1 MFKKTSKYWICQAV
15 GWGTYLAINIFFYV
29 TLSTKKID
37 SFYALVAIDILLGI
51 LVTHLMRM
59 VIREYKFLEKPIQK
73 QLISLSIITIV
84 FSIVYASADVSVE
97 KVLNIKDSMSADI
110 SVWNEIARTS
120 INNLFI
126 LFIWNLIYYAYHYI
140 EYNRQQELNT
150 LKLQAVVKELEL
162 KTIKSHINPHFIFNA
177 LNSIRALVDENPTRA
192 RTAITELSN
201 ILRSSMKTEK
211 LETVPLENELD
222 IVKDYLALEQMRF
235 EERLKIEMNIDE
247 ETLEM
252 PVPPMMLQTLVENA
266 IKHGISKKES
276 GGTIRIVSGFKND
289 FHELIVQNT
298 GQLNGYINEEGFGIK
313 STEDR
318 LNLLYQGKATFTLS
332 NLNNDMVQSKITM
345 PVLTR

>member
-1 MFKKTSKYWICQAV
+1 MLRKVSKYWLCQTI
-15 GWGTYLAINIFFYV
+15 GWGVFAAINVFFYL

-37 SFYALVAIDILLGI
+37 NFYILVGIDILLGI
-51 LVTHLMRM
+51 LATHLMRM
-59 VIREYKFLEKPIQK
+59 IIRQYKFIENTLRN
-73 QLISLSIITIV
+73 QLISLSIITII
-84 FSIVYASADVSVE
+84 FSVIYACADVGLE
-97 KVLNIKDSMSADI
+97 KALNIKDSMSADI

-126 LFIWNLIYYAYHYI
+126 LFIWNLIYYTYHYI
-140 EYNRQQELNT
+140 EYNRRQELNT

-177 LNSIRALVDENPTRA
+177 LNSIRALVDENPIRA

-211 LETVPLENELD
+211 METVPLENELD

-247 ETLEM
+247 ATLEM

-266 IKHGISKKES
+266 IKHGISKKID
-276 GGTIRIVSGFKND
+276 GGIIRIISDVKDNC
-289 FHELIVQNT
+289 HELTVQNT
-298 GQLNGYINEEGFGIK
+298 GQLNGYINEDGFGVK
-313 STEDR
+313 STENR
-318 LNLLYQGKATFTLS
+318 LNLLYQGKATFTLT
-332 NLNNDMVQSKITM
+332 NLNDEMVQSKISM
-345 PVLTR
+345 PILN